1 MQTEI
6 PLILVVSCVE
16 KASTDYVP
24 RRMKTD
30 CELVMDCSYELHR
43 LRMSDFLQVYGG
55 LHVIFNNAG
64 IMDSGDDNVINTP
77 DDVIDRTLAI
87 NVKGVIYGCR

>member
-1 MQTEI
+1 MESFCPPEVSLQI
-6 PLILVVSCVE
+6 QFDLVQAHWLIHS
-16 KASTDYVP
+16 SI
-24 RRMKTD
+24 
-30 CELVMDCSYELHR
+30 
-43 LRMSDFLQVYGG
+43 LQVYGG
-55 LHVIFNNAG
+55 LHIIFNNAG

>member
-1 MQTEI
+1 MSREGSSLSK
-6 PLILVVSCVE
+6 LIVNWLWTVATKCH
-16 KASTDYVP
+16 A
-24 RRMKTD
+24 
-30 CELVMDCSYELHR
+30 LHR
-43 LRMSDFLQVYGG
+43 LRMSNFLQVYGG
-55 LHVIFNNAG
+55 LHIIFNNAG